1 MVSNIKQSPLVSI
14 TCLTYN
20 HAPYLRQC
28 LDGFVMQKTSFPIE
42 ILIYDDASEDGT
54 QDIIREYERKYPDL
68 IKPIYQTENQYSKG
82 VKVEFVYNYPRAK
95 GKYIA
100 FCEGDDYWTDPNK
113 LQKQIDFLERH
124 QEHVMCSHQYKL
136 YFQKEKIM
144 DHAIRPIGNFSD
156 GISFDLSFLI
166 RGGWLFQP
174 LSVVFRKSAL
184 DLNMYSK
191 YAIHIDVV
199 LLYAILKNGKEY
211 CMSDVMGIYRIH
223 DAGVWSRLNLNH
235 QRVFSLKARMAI
247 YDVEKT
253 DEAAL
258 FILSQF
264 SRPMGRLQVVREYS
278 MFLRIT
284 KILITHF
291 GSNFV
296 LRMWFTILAFNK
308 KLSVNEF
315 YQIEDFCKR
324 NKDR

>member
-199 LLYAILKNGKEY
+199 LLYAILKNGKGGFSFRQTEIKKYFDRPAADAFCTAVWRRIY
-211 CMSDVMGIYRIH
+211 CAVYAQLCRLEKCRTRPRRRNLPGHAIFSDC
-223 DAGVWSRLNLNH
+223 RL
-235 QRVFSLKARMAI
+235 F
-247 YDVEKT
+247 
-253 DEAAL
+253 
-258 FILSQF
+258 
-264 SRPMGRLQVVREYS
+264 
-278 MFLRIT
+278 
-284 KILITHF
+284 
-291 GSNFV
+291 
-296 LRMWFTILAFNK
+296 
-308 KLSVNEF
+308 
-315 YQIEDFCKR
+315 
-324 NKDR
+324 

>member
-68 IKPIYQTENQYSKG
+68 IKP
-82 VKVEFVYNYPRAK
+82 
-95 GKYIA
+95 
-100 FCEGDDYWTDPNK
+100 DYWTDPNK

-199 LLYAILKNGKEY
+199 LLYAILKNGKGY

>member
-1 MVSNIKQSPLVSI
+1 
-14 TCLTYN
+14 
-20 HAPYLRQC
+20 
-28 LDGFVMQKTSFPIE
+28 
-42 ILIYDDASEDGT
+42 
-54 QDIIREYERKYPDL
+54 
-68 IKPIYQTENQYSKG
+68 
-82 VKVEFVYNYPRAK
+82 
-95 GKYIA
+95 
-100 FCEGDDYWTDPNK
+100 
-113 LQKQIDFLERH
+113 
-124 QEHVMCSHQYKL
+124 
-136 YFQKEKIM
+136 
-144 DHAIRPIGNFSD
+144 
-156 GISFDLSFLI
+156 
-166 RGGWLFQP
+166 
-174 LSVVFRKSAL
+174 
-184 DLNMYSK
+184 
-191 YAIHIDVV
+191 
-199 LLYAILKNGKEY
+199 
-211 CMSDVMGIYRIH
+211 
-223 DAGVWSRLNLNH
+223 
-235 QRVFSLKARMAI
+235 MAI

>member
-156 GISFDLSFLI
+156 GISFDPWRLVISAIECSISEVGVRFEYVFKICNTYRCSL
-166 RGGWLFQP
+166 
-174 LSVVFRKSAL
+174 VVCHFEKWER
-184 DLNMYSK
+184 
-191 YAIHIDVV
+191 I
-199 LLYAILKNGKEY
+199 LY
-211 CMSDVMGIYRIH
+211 V
-223 DAGVWSRLNLNH
+223 
-235 QRVFSLKARMAI
+235 
-247 YDVEKT
+247 
-253 DEAAL
+253 
-258 FILSQF
+258 
-264 SRPMGRLQVVREYS
+264 
-278 MFLRIT
+278 
-284 KILITHF
+284 
-291 GSNFV
+291 
-296 LRMWFTILAFNK
+296 
-308 KLSVNEF
+308 
-315 YQIEDFCKR
+315 
-324 NKDR
+324 

>member
-166 RGGWLFQP
+166 RGGCRGL
-174 LSVVFRKSAL
+174 R
-184 DLNMYSK
+184 
-191 YAIHIDVV
+191 
-199 LLYAILKNGKEY
+199 LK
-211 CMSDVMGIYRIH
+211 CTMMR
-223 DAGVWSRLNLNH
+223 
-235 QRVFSLKARMAI
+235 
-247 YDVEKT
+247 
-253 DEAAL
+253 
-258 FILSQF
+258 
-264 SRPMGRLQVVREYS
+264 
-278 MFLRIT
+278 
-284 KILITHF
+284 
-291 GSNFV
+291 
-296 LRMWFTILAFNK
+296 
-308 KLSVNEF
+308 
-315 YQIEDFCKR
+315 C
-324 NKDR
+324 